1 MPRQPRLII
10 PGLPHHIVQRGHN
23 RQQVFQDDRDFQYYL
38 SNLEEWKQALGL
50 TVYSYCLMTNHVHL
64 VVGVSDEAAAI
75 PELMKRLA
83 GRQTRYTNQ
92 RRKRS
97 GSLWEGRY
105 KTSPIDS
112 DAYLLGCCRYVELN
126 PVKVGLVERAELYP
140 WSSYPARIGR
150 EISDWLDEPSAFTA
164 LADTPARRIARYR
177 SFVSD
182 TAESPADSVIREAI
196 ATNRVT
202 GSAAVE

>member
-64 VVGVSDEAAAI
+64 VVGVTDETATI
-75 PELMKRLA
+75 PEFMKRLA
-83 GRQTRYTNQ
+83 GRQTRFTNQ

-97 GSLWEGRY
+97 GLIWEGRY

-126 PVKVGLVERAELYP
+126 PVKAGLVDEAERYP

-164 LADTPARRIARYR
+164 LADTPARRIACYR

-202 GSAAVE
+202 GSAEVE